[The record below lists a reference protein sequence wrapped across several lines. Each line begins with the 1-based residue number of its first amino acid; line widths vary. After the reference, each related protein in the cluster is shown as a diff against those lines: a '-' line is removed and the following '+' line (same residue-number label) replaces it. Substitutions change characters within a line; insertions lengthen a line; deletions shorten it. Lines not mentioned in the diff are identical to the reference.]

1 MPHKML
7 GKDLENFSKT
17 MEKWHNRIFPPLT
30 ILLTASCMLLSAVAL
45 LAYEEQ
51 SENLEAMWNES
62 DSPLMPYFV
71 FQIFF
76 YLGAI
81 GMPLYLLYTKIFTKF
96 NFPIDF
102 KGDGRSRKIKP
113 IVPQ

>member
-1 MPHKML
+1 MN
-7 GKDLENFSKT
+7 GKDLENIAKN

-30 ILLTASCMLLSAVAL
+30 IMLTASCMLLSSVAL

-51 SENLEAMWNES
+51 SENLEAMWNE
-62 DSPLMPYFV
+62 DPAPLVPYSV

-113 IVPQ
+113 ITPQ